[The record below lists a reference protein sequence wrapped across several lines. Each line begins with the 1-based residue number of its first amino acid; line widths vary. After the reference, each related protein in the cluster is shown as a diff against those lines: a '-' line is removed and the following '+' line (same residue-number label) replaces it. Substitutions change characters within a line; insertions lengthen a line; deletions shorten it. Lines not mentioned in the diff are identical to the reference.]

1 MRNSRRRPRGRG
13 FAVARWAA
21 GLLGA
26 AVCGGA
32 CAGAPS
38 APPRSVEPDRPTS
51 APTARRSGNTAD
63 HLVVLRAPH
72 DPDRALDTVF
82 ALFSAVRRE
91 SRADLLES
99 FTPDAVFRSRSGHN
113 PSLLARVAWT
123 QRFAR
128 LDYDELEAS
137 AVFRPA
143 DIRTYSPEDL
153 TEMAEWASAGP
164 DDLWVVIPIRTPA
177 AGGVR
182 LFGRTITLLL
192 HPTDRGYKIA
202 AQVEDFQ
209 LP

>member
-1 MRNSRRRPRGRG
+1 MPSPL
-13 FAVARWAA
+13 AA
-21 GLLGA
+21 KRA
-26 AVCGGA
+26 APVG
-32 CAGAPS
+32 
-38 APPRSVEPDRPTS
+38 
-51 APTARRSGNTAD
+51 RRSGDTAD

-72 DPDRALDTVF
+72 DTDRALDTVF
-82 ALFSAVRRE
+82 AFFDAVRRE
-91 SRADLLES
+91 SRAELMES
-99 FTPDAVFRSRSGHN
+99 FTQDAVFRSRSGHD

-137 AVFRPA
+137 SVFRPA
-143 DIRTYSPEDL
+143 DVRTYASADL
-153 TEMAEWASAGP
+153 PEMAEWGAPGP
-164 DDLWVVIPIRTPA
+164 DDLWIVVPIRTRT

>member
-1 MRNSRRRPRGRG
+1 MLLSAVVGVSACGSKPPSARRAVEPSEPPSA
-13 FAVARWAA
+13 FAARHAAAA
-21 GLLGA
+21 GQQ
-26 AVCGGA
+26 
-32 CAGAPS
+32 
-38 APPRSVEPDRPTS
+38 
-51 APTARRSGNTAD
+51 SGDTAD

-72 DPDRALDTVF
+72 DTDRALDTVF
-82 ALFSAVRRE
+82 AFFDAVRRE
-91 SRADLLES
+91 SRAELTES
-99 FTPDAVFRSRSGHN
+99 FTEDAVFRSRSGHD

-128 LDYDELEAS
+128 LDYGELEAS
-137 AVFRPA
+137 SVFRPA
-143 DIRTYSPEDL
+143 DVRTYASADL
-153 TEMAEWASAGP
+153 PEMAEWGAPGP
-164 DDLWVVIPIRTPA
+164 DDLWIVVPIRTRT